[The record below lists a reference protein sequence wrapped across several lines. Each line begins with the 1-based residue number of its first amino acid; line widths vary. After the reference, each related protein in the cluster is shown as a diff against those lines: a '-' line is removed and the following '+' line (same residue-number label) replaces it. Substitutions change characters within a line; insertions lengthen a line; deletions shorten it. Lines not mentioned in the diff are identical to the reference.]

1 MRGLWETQ
9 GLKEKPALTDHG
21 DWLVLWG
28 LLDQVDQMERR
39 ERLGLQDQQADG
51 APEELL
57 VPLEM
62 LAPLVLLDSLDLL
75 DPMVSPE

>member
-9 GLKEKPALTDHG
+9 DLKEKPELMDQE

-28 LLDQVDQMERR
+28 LLDQADLMERR

-51 APEELL
+51 GPEELL

-75 DPMVSPE
+75 ELMVSPE